1 MKKLRRYLP
10 VSRNHLPST
19 SIPPAMLWDTDLEY
33 APVLEL
39 SGTRSER
46 FEKYNQLRRIQESLP
61 GLDCGSCGAPSCEAL
76 AEDVVRGQASVDDC
90 TVLMRRRMEA
100 VLRALNLNGEEKT
113 P

>member
-19 SIPPAMLWDTDLEY
+19 SIPPAMLWDTDLKY

-46 FEKYNQLRRIQESLP
+46 FEKYSQLRELQKSLP

-76 AEDVVRGQASVDDC
+76 AEDVVRGQAKIEDC

-100 VLRALNLNGEEKT
+100 VLRALNLDGEEKS